1 MQWMKKYY
9 KVCAK
14 CGHVGRNSYILKWF
28 YVKAESG
35 SEAAKKVRYTSRVKH
50 NKKDA
55 IKEVVE
61 ISFDEYKIGKKIQS
75 EDMYFRVHN
84 RQDQKLYCNITQDE
98 IYPEELPEKYKK
110 YDNSKNIKIYKML
123 ENESKKIIQRGEYYG

>member
-1 MQWMKKYY
+1 MNEKYY
-9 KVCAK
+9 KVRAK
-14 CGHVGRNSYILKWF
+14 CGHVGRNFYILKWI

-50 NKKDA
+50 DKKDA

-84 RQDQKLYCNITQDE
+84 RQDQKLHCNIKQDE

-110 YDNSKNIKIYKML
+110 YDNSKNIKAYKML

>member
-1 MQWMKKYY
+1 MKKYY

-50 NKKDA
+50 DKKDA

-75 EDMYFRVHN
+75 EDMYLRVHN
-84 RQDQKLYCNITQDE
+84 RQDQKLYCNITEDE
-98 IYPEELPEKYKK
+98 IYPEELLEKYKK
-110 YDNSKNIKIYKML
+110 YDNSKNIKTYKML